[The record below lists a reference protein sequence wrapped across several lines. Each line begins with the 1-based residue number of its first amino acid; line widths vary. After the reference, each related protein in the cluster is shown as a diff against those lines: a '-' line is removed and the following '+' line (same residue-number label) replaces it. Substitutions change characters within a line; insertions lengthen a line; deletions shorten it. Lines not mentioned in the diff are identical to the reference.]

1 MKIVILAKPVPDATG
16 QERLRSDLR
25 LDRAAIP
32 PVING
37 NDEYVLEA
45 ALRLRD
51 AGADVS
57 VTLLAMAG
65 SFGPDALRKGLA
77 IGADDAVLITD
88 PVLAGACALA
98 TMRVLAAALRRL
110 TFDLVLAGVDS
121 SDGGGGIVPAGV
133 AALLGLPYLSYASSI
148 APEGDRVRVRRI
160 SPTGYDLL
168 EAPLPAL
175 VVGTQALGEPRYP
188 TLRGIMGARTKT
200 VTTWSLAELDIDPAT
215 VDGSAAT
222 AQIRSQRFPEARG
235 SAVVV
240 RDAPPAAA
248 ARIVDFLVDR
258 RAIR

>member
-16 QERLRSDLR
+16 QERLGPDLR

-51 AGADVS
+51 AGAEVS

-65 SFGPDALRKGLA
+65 AVGPDALRKGLA
-77 IGADDAVLITD
+77 MGADDAVLVTD
-88 PVLAGACALA
+88 PALTGSCALG

-110 TFDLVLAGVDS
+110 EFDLVLAGADS

-133 AALLGLPYLSYASSI
+133 AALLGLPYLSYASAI
-148 APEGDRVRVRRI
+148 VPDGDRVRVRRI

-188 TLRGIMGARTKT
+188 TLRGIMGARSKT
-200 VTTWSLAELDIDPAT
+200 IATWSLADLGVDPAAVGAAGAT
-215 VDGSAAT
+215 VRV
-222 AQIRSQRFPEARG
+222 RSVQVPTARG
-235 SAVVV
+235 AARVV
-240 RDAPPAAA
+240 REPAAVA
-248 ARIVDFLVDR
+248 AAQIVDFLVER
-258 RAIR
+258 RAI